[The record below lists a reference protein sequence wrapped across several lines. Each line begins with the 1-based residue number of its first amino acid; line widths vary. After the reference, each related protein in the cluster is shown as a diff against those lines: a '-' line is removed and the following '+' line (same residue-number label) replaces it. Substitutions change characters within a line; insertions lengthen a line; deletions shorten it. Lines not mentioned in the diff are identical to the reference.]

1 MKCNMAR
8 QCVGLMCIF
17 GILSSAGLA
26 DRRSYVWTYEYQT
39 MPKGTAE
46 IEYYLTHKISDWDNY
61 DDKNT
66 WEHAVELEY
75 GITDH
80 WDVAIYQTWQQTNTD
95 TDDSFDYTGSK
106 LRTRYRIGEKGQ
118 LPVDVLLYAEYIFG
132 QGPKEYDKF
141 EGKLI
146 LARILESGIFHI
158 TRSMNKRQKT
168 VMTLSMATQP
178 ASVTSS
184 RRHGRPELSLPVTIP
199 RANIMWAQPY
209 PGPLKN
215 YGSIWVSLG
224 VSVTEAMTFS
234 SDYWLVFRSKI

>member
-1 MKCNMAR
+1 MKCNLAR
-8 QCVGLMCIF
+8 QCVGLMCIL

-75 GITDH
+75 GLTDH

-95 TDDSFDYTGSK
+95 TQDDFDYTGSK

-146 LARILESGIFHI
+146 LAKDFEKWNLSYNQIYE
-158 TRSMNKRQKT
+158 QKT
-168 VMTLSMATQP
+168 KNGDDIEHGYATGLSYEFSPTWKTGIESAGNYTESKYYVGP
-178 ASVTSS
+178 TVSWAS
-184 RRHGRPELSLPVTIP
+184 EKLWL
-199 RANIMWAQPY
+199 N
-209 PGPLKN
+209 
-215 YGSIWVSLG
+215 LG
-224 VSVTEAMTFS
+224 VLGGLNDR
-234 SDYWLVFRSKI
+234 SDDVQFRLLVGFPF